1 MNPRLCTAAP
11 GASKMRS
18 VHAAGWMIA
27 LRISVLVA
35 LATSAALLVDYTS
48 FNPAFCSPG
57 SGCASVR
64 ASGFGYVAGVPVPLL
79 GLLGFGLL
87 YVLSL
92 SKSPGAKRSIAPIA
106 AAGGAV
112 AVLLILLQA
121 VVIGHICAY
130 CVVVDL
136 AAIAAAAAALAYKRA
151 GGSKSTSA
159 EVLPSFSWIALGAI
173 AIGAPLI
180 WPKVRPKPNVPPA
193 IQAFYVAGKINV
205 VEFADFQCPFCR
217 MLHPQLKA
225 ITRDYPGQVNFVRM
239 NMPLDRHAQAMGA
252 ARAYVC
258 AGEQGKGEEMADAL
272 FETEELSVASNRRL
286 AVQMALDAD
295 KFDACVKDPKTEAG
309 VRKESQILRKAGF
322 QGLPTTYVGNE
333 IIVGAQGEE
342 VFREAFDR
350 AAKGAGNTG
359 VPGWAFLIGVVVL
372 AGAAIGIG
380 RMRSDDDGRAVES
393 KPSKKAAPRAKE
405 TEPDDDDGD
414 DGDDV
419 GDDEDEEDDDPSGPE
434 SVEDSEDEEDD
445 DPSGPESVED
455 SEDEEDDSAS

>member
-1 MNPRLCTAAP
+1 
-11 GASKMRS
+11 MRS

-27 LRISVLVA
+27 LRVSVLVA

-92 SKSPGAKRSIAPIA
+92 SKSAGAKRWIAPTA
-106 AAGGAV
+106 TAGGAI
-112 AVLLILLQA
+112 AILLILLQA

-130 CVVVDL
+130 CVVVDV
-136 AAIAAAAAALAYKRA
+136 AGIAAGAAALGYGRA
-151 GGSKSTSA
+151 GGSRIVNG

-239 NMPLDRHAQAMGA
+239 NMPLDRHPHAMDA

-258 AGEQGKGEEMADAL
+258 AAEQGKGEEMADAL

-309 VRKESQILRKAGF
+309 IRKEAQILRKAGF

-333 IIVGAQGEE
+333 MIVGAQGEE

-359 VPGWAFLIGVVVL
+359 VPGWAFLLGVVVL
-372 AGAAIGIG
+372 AGAAVGIG
-380 RMRSDDDGRAVES
+380 RMRSDDDGAAGEPQGA
-393 KPSKKAAPRAKE
+393 KAKAAKKGEPRAKA
-405 TEPDDDDGD
+405 EPDQDVDDEGDDDDESGD
-414 DGDDV
+414 D
-419 GDDEDEEDDDPSGPE
+419 DDDPSGPE
-434 SVEDSEDEEDD
+434 SAGDPEGEDD
-445 DPSGPESVED
+445 EAE
-455 SEDEEDDSAS
+455 DSAS

>member
-1 MNPRLCTAAP
+1 
-11 GASKMRS
+11 MRS
-18 VHAAGWMIA
+18 VHTAGWMIA

-92 SKSPGAKRSIAPIA
+92 SKSAGAKRWIAPTA
-106 AAGGAV
+106 TAGGV
-112 AVLLILLQA
+112 IAVLLILLQA
-121 VVIGHICAY
+121 VVIGHICTY

-136 AAIAAAAAALAYKRA
+136 AGIAAGAAALGYTRA
-151 GGSKSTSA
+151 GGSRIVNG

-180 WPKVRPKPNVPPA
+180 WPKVRPKPNVPAA

-239 NMPLDRHAQAMGA
+239 NMPLDRHPHAMDA

-258 AGEQGKGEEMADAL
+258 AAEQGKGEEMADAL

-286 AVQMALDAD
+286 AVQMALDAN
-295 KFDACVKDPKTEAG
+295 KYDACLKDPKTEAG
-309 VRKESQILRKAGF
+309 IRKESQILRKAGF

-372 AGAAIGIG
+372 AGAAVGIG
-380 RMRSDDDGRAVES
+380 RMRSNGGGAAHAPQTA
-393 KPSKKAAPRAKE
+393 KAKISKKTGPRAE
-405 TEPDDDDGD
+405 EAEA
-414 DGDDV
+414 
-419 GDDEDEEDDDPSGPE
+419 DEDEDEDDEDDPSGPQGAG
-434 SVEDSEDEEDD
+434 DSANEA
-445 DPSGPESVED
+445 
-455 SEDEEDDSAS
+455 DEEDDSTS